1 MRPREPAAEGPDPL
15 EDLRLLLAEPGKPLS
30 AHSLLLTLSRI
41 LSLSRNEAKLQRGEG
56 YMSEVLE
63 KWPRWNR
70 QVATMRSETMNSRLS
85 VDRRVACILRSLP
98 RSGIVEKLPSFVQ
111 QWMQALAGIRRREST
126 LLQRAFTLDL
136 GGEA

>member
-1 MRPREPAAEGPDPL
+1 M
-15 EDLRLLLAEPGKPLS
+15 RLLLAEPGKPLS